1 VTGARESMKVG
12 YAGDP
17 AIVLSI
23 LVAAEQGIYAQH
35 GLDVSVASI
44 AAGQQPMAALLGGDT
59 NVMFLTS
66 ETVTARLNGADVQF
80 ILAPSGAPLFS
91 MYAKPE
97 ITSVEQLAGTTFGI
111 TGVGTAT
118 EAATKFLLQKHGMTL
133 GKDANVLTLGNIS
146 AMIPAL
152 TANGVQAGVVPVTLA
167 RQADQLGLHSIADVN
182 QEGWQFVGSW
192 ATVTGQYLRAHKPA
206 LDQFVQAEIESA
218 ALIAKDKNI
227 AKKVLAKYLATDD
240 DGVLEY
246 VYQSFNGKYR
256 RAPYPTEPDVQA
268 TLEFVAATQP
278 NALTLKAAD
287 LIDREF
293 VQQLESNGFI
303 DNAWK

>member
-1 VTGARESMKVG
+1 MKVG

-17 AIVLSI
+17 AGVLPV
-23 LVAAEQGIYAQH
+23 LVAAEHGIYAQH
-35 GLDVSVASI
+35 GLDVSFAYI
-44 AAGQQPMAALLGGDT
+44 AAGQQPMAALLGGDM
-59 NVMFLTS
+59 NVMFLAS
-66 ETVTARLNGADVQF
+66 ETVTARLAGADVQF

-91 MYAKPE
+91 MYVRSE
-97 ITSVEQLAGTTFGI
+97 IGSVEQLAGQTFGI
-111 TGVGTAT
+111 TGVGTPT

-133 GKDANVLTLGNIS
+133 GKDANVLTLGNIG

-167 RQADQLGLHSIADVN
+167 RQADQVGLHAIADLN

-206 LDQFVQAEIESA
+206 LDQFVQAEIEST
-218 ALIAKDKNI
+218 ALITRDKGV
-227 AKKVLAKYLATDD
+227 AKKVLAKYLNTDD
-240 DGVLEY
+240 DAVLEY
-246 VYQSFNGKYR
+246 VYQSYNGKYR
-256 RAPYPTEPDVQA
+256 RVPYPTEPDVQA

-287 LIDREF
+287 LIDGEF
-293 VQQLESNGFI
+293 VQQLESSGFI
-303 DNAWK
+303 DKVWK